1 MNYELLNTIDLN
13 AAIWPD
19 IKKRIIENNATV
31 LTLAASPI
39 YGDVLAKE
47 GLQGVNIVDLV
58 TKRTYHP
65 GKYRF
70 FNRVRVP
77 TSAKV
82 DMNEDGSISIVH
94 EGEDIGR
101 EFLFPDTRRA
111 AQDIRYNN
119 PDGSVDYI
127 EEYAADGS
135 LFSNIFYF
143 NNEIQELVFYDPQE
157 RPILRYYYYNNAI
170 NFITIEDPVSHKVHT
185 KYDTLTEFIQDQMA
199 KFLRPKDTVT
209 FNYLG
214 IELESLLKT
223 QSHNVLQLVEEPLDD
238 NHELRGNLRAI
249 LVNDVPYVQEVR
261 MSLAAFQELGSTDA
275 PMRKVRIG

>member
-13 AAIWPD
+13 AAIWTD

-101 EFLFPDTRRA
+101 ELHGET
-111 AQDIRYNN
+111 
-119 PDGSVDYI
+119 
-127 EEYAADGS
+127 
-135 LFSNIFYF
+135 
-143 NNEIQELVFYDPQE
+143 
-157 RPILRYYYYNNAI
+157 
-170 NFITIEDPVSHKVHT
+170 EDRLPA
-185 KYDTLTEFIQDQMA
+185 YCAE
-199 KFLRPKDTVT
+199 
-209 FNYLG
+209 
-214 IELESLLKT
+214 
-223 QSHNVLQLVEEPLDD
+223 
-238 NHELRGNLRAI
+238 
-249 LVNDVPYVQEVR
+249 
-261 MSLAAFQELGSTDA
+261 
-275 PMRKVRIG
+275 